1 MFPPVIF
8 ESDRAILWPSRDGEA
23 SAIIT
28 LGEEKIIHCVVMLCY
43 VMLCYVMLCYVMLCC
58 AILLYRNEILLI
70 FRNGWQT
77 YAYNTL
83 N

>member
-28 LGEEKIIHCVVMLCY
+28 LDEEKMMQCVVMLCY
-43 VMLCYVMLCYVMLCC
+43 GMLWYVMLCYVTLWYGMLCYVML
-58 AILLYRNEILLI
+58 
-70 FRNGWQT
+70 
-77 YAYNTL
+77 
-83 N
+83 